1 MYIVCARSLYNDGI
15 VLLATLTTR
24 PRHGRTHLVH
34 CSIEVMQAR
43 MGLIPGFGET
53 RHFRKP
59 ERSQRRGEVTFRWR
73 QIRFRDSIG
82 DDNVLEIAG

>member
-1 MYIVCARSLYNDGI
+1 
-15 VLLATLTTR
+15 
-24 PRHGRTHLVH
+24 
-34 CSIEVMQAR
+34 MQAR